1 MSCQR
6 SEYEDK
12 RLKKN
17 AFKDR
22 LLKLELDKLNNQK
35 EYVSNALRQE
45 RYQLERQ
52 FAQEQQNIKHQK
64 CLSSD
69 ELQLPLS
76 PVDLKKLSPQFVRRY
91 SCTPRLGESTGV
103 TLPQINTTSKQT
115 SSSEPIKA
123 QFRQRSESLLTLG
136 TPTIAVQEYTEGG
149 RAKRRG
155 RPEISPR
162 LLRRR
167 GSAQNT
173 AQDNN
178 DFSERVREFLE
189 KLKNDTE
196 PTKEITGEKAAK

>member
-22 LLKLELDKLNNQK
+22 LLKLELDKLDSQK
-35 EYVSNALRQE
+35 AYVSNAFRQE
-45 RYQLERQ
+45 RHQLERQ
-52 FAQEQQNIKHQK
+52 FAQEQQNVKQQK
-64 CLSSD
+64 CLSPD

-91 SCTPRLGESTGV
+91 SCTPRLGENTGI
-103 TLPQINTTSKQT
+103 TLPQINTTSKQI
-115 SSSEPIKA
+115 SSSEQFA
-123 QFRQRSESLLTLG
+123 QRRRSLLTLD
-136 TPTIAVQEYTEGG
+136 TPTITVQDTEQGWT
-149 RAKRRG
+149 KRRG
-155 RPEISPR
+155 RSDISPR

-173 AQDNN
+173 PQDNN
-178 DFSERVREFLE
+178 DFSERIREFLV
-189 KLKNDTE
+189 KLKNDSK
-196 PTKEITGEKAAK
+196 PTKEKAQEKVAK